1 MTTLTISS
9 PINSTPNTK
18 YSKIKDF
25 VKSDYYQ
32 KYAQTADILLDIRIE
47 IINYMKTHKL
57 TQVQLAEQMQV
68 DQKQVHRMISG
79 NSNISFSTLQ
89 KFCNIS
95 GAKIA
100 LKW

>member
-1 MTTLTISS
+1 MTTLTT
-9 PINSTPNTK
+9 NSTTNLK

-32 KYAQTADILLDIRIE
+32 KYAQAADILLDIRIE

>member
-1 MTTLTISS
+1 MTTTKATIN
-9 PINSTPNTK
+9 PK
-18 YSKIKDF
+18 YSKIKEF

-32 KYAQTADILLDIRIE
+32 KYSQAADILLDIRLE
-47 IINYMKTHKL
+47 IINYMKTNKL
-57 TQVQLAEQMQV
+57 TQDQLAEQMQV